1 MARSDNKSK
10 NPIKYISHEFYY
22 WNIIVIAQQIGKPS
36 IASLMGN
43 EALHFSSSFR
53 SKTAL
58 MIIYEMLKQMA
69 CENRL
74 ASCGS
79 LVMKFQ
85 EIFEKAK
92 KFTQEEEIYRT
103 MNHIMWTKI
112 FLRLGFL

>member
-1 MARSDNKSK
+1 
-10 NPIKYISHEFYY
+10 
-22 WNIIVIAQQIGKPS
+22 
-36 IASLMGN
+36 
-43 EALHFSSSFR
+43 
-53 SKTAL
+53 

-92 KFTQEEEIYRT
+92 KFSLEEEIYRT
-103 MNHIMWTKI
+103 MNHVMWTKI
-112 FLRLGFL
+112 FLRLGFLDESVQMYKEKLSKAEE

>member
-1 MARSDNKSK
+1 MDRLTEINIKLYKENLGVMARSDNKSK

-74 ASCGS
+74 ASCGM

-92 KFTQEEEIYRT
+92 KFTNE
-103 MNHIMWTKI
+103 
-112 FLRLGFL
+112 